1 MSVRELMESLLVQ
14 PFCIVSNR
22 YLEVIIWKLA
32 FGASKEPV
40 SIDDNREVK
49 KQTVL
54 DAYRAFMTKYEILS
68 QEKE

>member
-1 MSVRELMESLLVQ
+1 
-14 PFCIVSNR
+14 
-22 YLEVIIWKLA
+22 VIIWKLA